1 MKVKKIK
8 KMNYKIVAK
17 YIKKLK
23 FGIPNPDVFF
33 LLTDNIKNYKINID
47 IKSSQV
53 KNNLIEIETALNLKT
68 YKSNGE
74 KIEAEVSYS
83 AIVELGTNT
92 KKEDL
97 KKIVLIDVPT
107 KIYPTLRETFMSI
120 FEKSGF
126 KEIIVEEEI
135 DFETLSKK
143 QNIQ

>member
-23 FGIPNPDVFF
+23 FEIPKPDIFF

-47 IKSSQV
+47 IKSNQV
-53 KNNLIEIETALNLKT
+53 KNNLIEIETTLGLKT
-68 YKSNGE
+68 DKSIVE
-74 KIEAEVSYS
+74 KIIAEVSYS
-83 AIVELGTNT
+83 AIVELSNDT

-107 KIYPTLRETFMSI
+107 KIYPALRETFISI

-126 KEIIVEEEI
+126 KEIKVEEKI
-135 DFETLSKK
+135 DFEALSKK
-143 QNIQ
+143 QNVQ